1 MRPPGLT
8 RGARKIGLF
17 HGRPPAIARA
27 DFDADLPSDRPEF
40 AALSGSAHV
49 SHFLDA
55 IRLTGYAESF
65 QHDL

>member
-1 MRPPGLT
+1 MRPAET
-8 RGARKIGLF
+8 DTARKIGLF
-17 HGRPPAIARA
+17 HGRPPAITRA

-49 SHFLDA
+49 AHLLDA
-55 IRLTGYAESF
+55 IRLTGYAESC